1 MRIKQIQFD
10 VLDLTVNRMFMYLGA
25 RYNRPEKTRIDIHNN
40 KCCKPI
46 FINGDW
52 RGEIENEP
60 RIKKPFLSYL

>member
-1 MRIKQIQFD
+1 
-10 VLDLTVNRMFMYLGA
+10 MFMYLGA

-60 RIKKPFLSYL
+60 RIKSYL